1 VNKIKCPFCKDSETK
16 VVDSRDSEDQ
26 TRRRRECEKCGK
38 RFTTYEKVENIN
50 ILVIKK
56 DGRKEPFNR
65 EKMKRGIVIAGSKR
79 ISDERIEYIADEI
92 ENKLKAYE
100 SNEVPSQKIG
110 EEVMN
115 ALKKEDKIAY
125 IRFASIYKN
134 FEDLDEFKGEIEKVL
149 KRKGG
154 I

>member
-1 VNKIKCPFCKDSETK
+1 MKKIKCPFCRDSETK
-16 VVDSRDSEDQ
+16 VLDSRESEEQ

-50 ILVIKK
+50 LVVIKK
-56 DGRKEPFNR
+56 DGRKEAFNR
-65 EKMKRGIVIAGSKR
+65 EKMKRGILIAGSKR
-79 ISDERIEYIADEI
+79 ISDEKIEEIVDEI
-92 ENKLKAYE
+92 ENKMKAYE

-115 ALKKEDKIAY
+115 ALKKADKIAY
-125 IRFASIYKN
+125 IRFASIYKE

-149 KRKGG
+149 KRKG
-154 I
+154 

>member
-1 VNKIKCPFCKDSETK
+1 MKKIKCPFCRDSETK
-16 VVDSRDSEDQ
+16 VLDSREADEQ

-50 ILVIKK
+50 LIVIKK
-56 DGRKEPFNR
+56 NGTKEPFNR
-65 EKMKRGIVIAGSKR
+65 EKMKRGIIIAGSKR
-79 ISDERIEYIADEI
+79 ISDEKIEEIADEI
-92 ENKLKAYE
+92 ENKLKTFE

-110 EEVMN
+110 EEVMD

-125 IRFASIYKN
+125 IRFASIYKS
-134 FEDLDEFKGEIEKVL
+134 FEDLDEFKGEIEKIL

-154 I
+154 K